1 MKNNLFPWNTD
12 MGLFPIVLVDTVQ
25 AVVYLL
31 NLWLNLLT
39 IFNVCELFMYEYFNV
54 ENELFLFYFYHS

>member
-1 MKNNLFPWNTD
+1 MSLNFVRNLLRLQMKNNLFPWNTD

-39 IFNVCELFMYEYFNV
+39 IFECM
-54 ENELFLFYFYHS
+54 